1 MIVSGSGW
9 AVTRSQAPQSQHGQ
23 HNTSWSLDNLSAL
36 CCGEA
41 TTSTT
46 SAVSYLIISSYG
58 VMESILAWWE
68 CAIIWFSSDSHDG
81 LCQLVQ
87 HNWLKDNL
95 VSYCLPESEPKC
107 LLNYRSFQLKKCSIF
122 WYSQVF
128 CLKVSLELVNNWQSK
143 SKYTTASIT
152 DMFFLLIVSLV
163 LPTTS
168 PDWQWGEIQYTYW
181 QYNNNR
187 LDNNHLLITF
197 INWLIL
203 HWICFSKHLI
213 EEMLELRYKLISRIA
228 G

>member
-46 SAVSYLIISSYG
+46 SAVSYLIIISYG

-95 VSYCLPESEPKC
+95 VIYRIPESEPKC
-107 LLNYRSFQLKKCSIF
+107 FLNYRSFKLTKCSIF

-128 CLKVSLELVNNWQSK
+128 CSKVSLELVNNWQSRSK
-143 SKYTTASIT
+143 STTASIT
-152 DMFFLLIVSLV
+152 D
-163 LPTTS
+163 
-168 PDWQWGEIQYTYW
+168 
-181 QYNNNR
+181 
-187 LDNNHLLITF
+187 
-197 INWLIL
+197 
-203 HWICFSKHLI
+203 ICS
-213 EEMLELRYKLISRIA
+213 SS
-228 G
+228 